1 MGKPLWPLNAKASPY
16 FAGRFA
22 SVSRLAKE
30 KNGYDDGPPQ
40 RQKSYRA
47 FRHRFCMDRIL
58 SREDD
63 TSMSP

>member
-1 MGKPLWPLNAKASPY
+1 MGKPLWPLNAKDLTVLRRPLCIW
-16 FAGRFA
+16 
-22 SVSRLAKE
+22 LAKE

-40 RQKSYRA
+40 RQKLYRA